1 MYGMSLAPAPIAIF
15 HFAVAIAI
23 AATSAIV
30 HLFASS
36 SPAIIEPMPF
46 WAVKPQNLPLRLPS
60 SLPPVHS

>member
-36 SPAIIEPMPF
+36 APAIIEPH
-46 WAVKPQNLPLRLPS
+46 AILGSQAAKS
-60 SLPPVHS
+60 SIAIAFIPAASA